1 MKYFFFF
8 FIIILFLTNCTLE
21 RVVRHH
27 GVHFLD
33 KKHTKLEVSESNLN
47 DVKKLLGPPSTENA
61 FNNDIWVYIERKT
74 TVSDI
79 KTLGRKKLIVNN
91 VLILEFDK
99 RGMLIN
105 KKFYDKNN
113 LNKLEIAKNETTT
126 IGKKKQFLESIMQTL
141 NRKINDPRGVKSA
154 R

>member
-1 MKYFFFF
+1 MKNYLFY
-8 FIIILFLTNCTLE
+8 FIIILYLTNCTLE
-21 RVVRHH
+21 NVVRHH

-33 KKHTKLEVSESNLN
+33 KKHTKLKVSDSNLN

-99 RGMLIN
+99 RGMLID

-113 LNKLEIAKNETTT
+113 LNELKIAKNETTT
-126 IGKKKQFLESIMQTL
+126 IGKKKQFLESILLTL
-141 NRKINDPRGVKSA
+141 NRKINDPRGIKSA
-154 R
+154 K

>member
-1 MKYFFFF
+1 MKYFFFY